1 MRKSL
6 REAFK
11 FSLFS
16 AKIKNCLS
24 HRKIDF
30 DLEKLLSL
38 EKEFLQTK
46 KENEEL
52 QSQRNLASQSIQKE
66 SAENRENLKALSNK
80 APAPF
85 KKIKRLFAI
94 FTPRLISNI
103 PSFSAIS

>member
-1 MRKSL
+1 MIDPKIL
-6 REAFK
+6 RED
-11 FSLFS
+11 S

-46 KENEEL
+46 KENEEK

-66 SAENRENLKALSNK
+66 STEKNRKLLCLLNRTQFQISR
-80 APAPF
+80 
-85 KKIKRLFAI
+85 IKF
-94 FTPRLISNI
+94 
-103 PSFSAIS
+103 

>member
-1 MRKSL
+1 MIDPKIL
-6 REAFK
+6 RED
-11 FSLFS
+11 S

-52 QSQRNLASQSIQKE
+52 QKKGILPLNLSKKNLQK
-66 SAENRENLKALSNK
+66 
-80 APAPF
+80 
-85 KKIKRLFAI
+85 KKK
-94 FTPRLISNI
+94 T
-103 PSFSAIS
+103 